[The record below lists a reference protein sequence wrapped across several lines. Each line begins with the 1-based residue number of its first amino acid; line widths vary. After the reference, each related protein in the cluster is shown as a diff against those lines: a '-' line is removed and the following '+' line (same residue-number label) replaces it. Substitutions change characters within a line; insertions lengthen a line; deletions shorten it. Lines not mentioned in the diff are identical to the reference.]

1 VAPSDEDLPT
11 GHAMHDVWA
20 FRLEYR
26 PAGQLMQ
33 TILELPY
40 FPAGQDPQE
49 LAPSPL
55 IFPAGQYSHW
65 LVLDENLPAGQLS
78 HLVDPE
84 EEEIVPAP
92 HELQLSW
99 PLELW

>member
-1 VAPSDEDLPT
+1 
-11 GHAMHDVWA
+11 MHDVWA

-26 PAGQLMQ
+26 PAGQLIQ

-65 LVLDENLPAGQLS
+65 LVLDEISQLGS
-78 HLVDPE
+78 YRTWWIPRRRL
-84 EEEIVPAP
+84 
-92 HELQLSW
+92 
-99 PLELW
+99 